1 MANTPSPHQL
11 GGKWKLELLFLMKD
25 GPRRWSQLRTLLPQ
39 AAPNALTRQLRE
51 LEDDGLIVRSVLHD
65 KPPKV
70 VVYGLKSPALVPL
83 LDGLGSWCHAE
94 TEAQYGA

>member
-1 MANTPSPHQL
+1 MEAPNVLNQL
-11 GGKWKLELLFLMKD
+11 SGKWKLELLFLMKD

-70 VVYGLKSPALVPL
+70 VVYGLKSPALAPL
-83 LDGLGSWCHAE
+83 LDSLGSWCLAE
-94 TEAQYGA
+94 TEARYGA